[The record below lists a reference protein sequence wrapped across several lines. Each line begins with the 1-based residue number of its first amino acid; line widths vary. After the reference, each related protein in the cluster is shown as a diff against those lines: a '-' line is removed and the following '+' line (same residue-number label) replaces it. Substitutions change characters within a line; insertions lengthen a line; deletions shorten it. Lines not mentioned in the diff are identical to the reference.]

1 MKCPLVAGPARG
13 CWQRGARPAGRG
25 MCGEP
30 RPVFCPFVFL
40 VCVSVSL
47 CLAVPLSPGPCRCL
61 PAGLSEDTRSPLSAC
76 PEHLLFLSPSL
87 QSGFLISA
95 EP

>member
-1 MKCPLVAGPARG
+1 MMCLPVAGPARG
-13 CWQRGARPAGRG
+13 CWWRGARPV
-25 MCGEP
+25 GEP

-40 VCVSVSL
+40 VYVSVSL
-47 CLAVPLSPGPCRCL
+47 CLAVFLSPGPCRCL
-61 PAGLSEDTRSPLSAC
+61 PAGLSRDMRSPLSAC

-87 QSGFLISA
+87 QSSFLISA